1 MRALVTGGLGFIGCN
16 LTSRLLQ
23 EGHQVVIYDNA
34 SRPGVLS
41 NLEWLQEEYPG
52 RVQWIE
58 SDVRD
63 GAAVGRA
70 MQGAEVVFH
79 FAAQVAVTTSV
90 ANPREDFEVNALGT
104 LNVLEAA
111 RRLNP
116 KPIVLFTSTNKV
128 YGCLEGVHVVE
139 EETRYRLEDYERGIP
154 ETFPLDFHS
163 PYGCSKGSAD
173 QYVRDYYRI
182 FALPTIVFRMSCIYG
197 RRQMG
202 NEDQGWVAHLA
213 RTSLQG
219 DVVRIFGDGK
229 QVRDLLYI
237 DDLIEAMLRAVS
249 RVDHSAGQVYNLGGG
264 PAHTLSVWVELREY
278 LGDLLDRIP
287 EAQQGPWRPGDQR
300 IYISDI
306 CKAQRDLDWAPKVT
320 VAEGLQR
327 MIEDWQFRGI
337 ATKALKRMVT
347 ARNGRMRASLSV
359 D

>member
-16 LTSRLLQ
+16 LTSRLLR
-23 EGHQVVIYDNA
+23 EGHEVAIYDNA
-34 SRPGVLS
+34 SRAGVLG
-41 NLEWLQEEYPG
+41 NLEWLREEYPG

-58 SDVRD
+58 GDVRD
-63 GAAVGRA
+63 VAAVGRA
-70 MQGAEVVFH
+70 MQGAGMVFH

-128 YGCLEGVHVVE
+128 YGGLEGVRVAE
-139 EETRYRLEDYERGIP
+139 AETRYRLVDCERGIP

-163 PYGCSKGSAD
+163 PYGCSKGAGD

-202 NEDQGWVAHLA
+202 NEDQGWVAHLV
-213 RTSLQG
+213 RTALQG
-219 DVVRIFGDGK
+219 EEVRIFGDGK
-229 QVRDLLYI
+229 QVRDLLYVE
-237 DDLIEAMLRAVS
+237 DLIEAMLRAVS
-249 RVDHSAGQVYNLGGG
+249 RVDHTAGQVYNLGGG

-278 LGDLLDRIP
+278 LRELLGRVP
-287 EAQQGPWRPGDQR
+287 EARLGPWRPGDQR

-306 CKAQRDLDWAPKVT
+306 RKAQRDLDWAPKVT

-327 MIEDWQFRGI
+327 MIEDWQLRGV
-337 ATKALKRMVT
+337 AT
-347 ARNGRMRASLSV
+347 RAS
-359 D
+359 